1 MPALG
6 YQYELM
12 VASCAAGQ
20 NHYTLFSIQIIMDN
34 IFDTV
39 ELDSFISLICR
50 SNNSQTNLSHLS
62 LLLVKFINGCHEI
75 SYYKEFITST
85 KDARVHLLVYYQI
98 I

>member
-6 YQYELM
+6 HQYELM

-34 IFDTV
+34 IFDKV

-50 SNNSQTNLSHLS
+50 SNNSQTSLSRVSLS
-62 LLLVKFINGCHEI
+62 
-75 SYYKEFITST
+75 S
-85 KDARVHLLVYYQI
+85 Q
-98 I
+98 